1 MTISEIYIGD
11 SRQGH
16 HGWIMQRMLCGR

>member
-11 SRQGH
+11 SRQGRH
-16 HGWIMQRMLCGR
+16 EWIMQRMLCGR